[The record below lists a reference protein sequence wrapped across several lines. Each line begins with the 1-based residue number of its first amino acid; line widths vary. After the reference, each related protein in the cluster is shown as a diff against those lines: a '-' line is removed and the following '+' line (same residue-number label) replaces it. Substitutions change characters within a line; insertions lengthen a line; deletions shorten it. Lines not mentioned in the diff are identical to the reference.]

1 MRLNRA
7 GIAAAL
13 LLTVITTFLLAVAW
27 EYGLEEF
34 VSKALG
40 LPFEE
45 HSEEKE
51 HWRFIL
57 TSTGFV
63 FLSLT
68 VPALLLLHMFSRLQG
83 AHSATITAQELAN
96 SLARHDALTGLP
108 NRRVFA
114 DELRHAIEESKAEGG
129 DCTVM
134 LIGLDRFKFARDL
147 HGHQAGDTVLC
158 EVAERLLAL
167 RPPGATLA
175 RLGGDKFA
183 IIIAG
188 DSQRDFSVRLAQR
201 IITAVSLPIAVG
213 NIQVDI
219 GATIGIAFRSPENSD
234 PEALLRAA
242 DIAMCRTKRD
252 GRGNFQFFEEA
263 MDRELKERAHL
274 EVDLRKAVA
283 NDEIEPFYQPLVA
296 LPDRTLT
303 GFEIL
308 ARWPRAQGSI
318 PPDVFIP
325 IAEDTGL
332 IADLTYRI
340 LRRACL
346 DAKAWPAPLMLSLN
360 VSPTQLMDATLPQR
374 ILAILTDTG
383 FPAAR
388 LEIEITENAIINNM
402 DIAHATLT
410 SLHNMGV
417 KIALD
422 DFGTGYS
429 SLSHLRKLRFDKIKI
444 DRSFIL
450 SMQESEDSRKL
461 VDAIIGLGKSL
472 KLPTT
477 AEGIETEE
485 NAVWLAENGCTS
497 GQGYLFGKA
506 MPAAEVARFLQR
518 DEEAPAEAPAEVPA
532 RALAS

>member
-1 MRLNRA
+1 MHLTRVR
-7 GIAAAL
+7 IVSVL
-13 LLTVITTFLLAVAW
+13 LLTVATTFLLSVAW
-27 EYGLEEF
+27 EYGLEEY
-34 VSKALG
+34 VSKALS
-40 LPFEE
+40 LPYEEHFEE
-45 HSEEKE
+45 DER
-51 HWRFIL
+51 WRFIL
-57 TSTGFV
+57 TSTGFA
-63 FLSLT
+63 FISLT
-68 VPALLLLHMFSRLQG
+68 VPALLLLYMFGRLQG
-83 AHSATITAQELAN
+83 AYTATITAQELAS

-114 DELRHAIEESKAEGG
+114 DELRHAIQESEAEGN
-129 DCTVM
+129 DCAVL
-134 LIGLDRFKFARDL
+134 LIDLDRFKFANDM
-147 HGHQAGDTVLC
+147 HGHQAGDSVLC
-158 EVAERLLAL
+158 EVADRLRAL
-167 RPPGATLA
+167 LPPGATLA
-175 RLGGDKFA
+175 RLGGDEFA
-183 IIIAG
+183 MIVAG
-188 DSQRDFSVRLAQR
+188 DSQREFSVRLAQR
-201 IITAVSLPIAVG
+201 IITALSIPIPVG

-219 GATIGIAFRSPENSD
+219 GATIGIALRSPENSD

-242 DIAMCRTKRD
+242 DIAMYRTKRD
-252 GRGNFQFFEEA
+252 GRGSFQFFEET
-263 MDRELKERAHL
+263 MDRELKARAHL
-274 EVDLRKAVA
+274 ELDLRKAVA
-283 NDEIEPFYQPLVA
+283 NDEIQPFYQPLVS
-296 LPDRTLT
+296 LPDRTLQ

-308 ARWPRAQGSI
+308 ARWPRPQGLI
-318 PPDVFIP
+318 PPDIFIP

-346 DAKAWPAPLMLSLN
+346 DARSWPAPLMLSLN

-374 ILAILTDTG
+374 ILAILTETG

-388 LEIEITENAIINNM
+388 LEIEITENAIMNNM
-402 DIAHATLT
+402 ETAQATLM

-417 KIALD
+417 SIALD

-444 DRSFIL
+444 DRSFVM
-450 SMQESEDSRKL
+450 SMHESDDSRKL

-506 MPAAEVARFLQR
+506 MPAAEVADFLRR
-518 DEEAPAEAPAEVPA
+518 DDVIPSAAPA